1 MRTRRRTRLRSK
13 ICDTCKKVIDARDNI
28 VDHLKQCQNFYEI
41 TENSDDDNDN
51 EITENAVDDDT
62 KIAENFNDDNE
73 ITENSNDDNDI
84 TENSNDDKDITG
96 NAVDNKEIT
105 ENSDDD
111 NEIIVLDDFFGR
123 SKTNSDQISR
133 DFYAQRQTVK
143 RTRSESS
150 SQEQM
155 ENKRQNADKVKNS
168 LGEGN
173 GLLNNSQIVSQDYF
187 YRVCQ
192 QNDQLRLKV
201 QNLEKIQKELED
213 KHTKEKENLQKQLDR
228 YDKDQ
233 ILKELKAKDEKIETL
248 ENEKQEILEIT
259 KSKRWSFF
267 DLKQDV
273 RHLVD
278 KNEKLKN
285 DIEEKEIEIEKATN
299 ELKECQRKLNK
310 T

>member
-1 MRTRRRTRLRSK
+1 MRTKRRTRLRFK
-13 ICDTCKKVIDARDNI
+13 ICDTCKKVFDTRDNI

-51 EITENAVDDDT
+51 EITENSVDDDT

-73 ITENSNDDNDI
+73 IAENSNDDNDI

-133 DFYAQRQTVK
+133 NFYAQRQTVK

-173 GLLNNSQIVSQDYF
+173 GLLNDSQIVSQDYF
-187 YRVCQ
+187 YQVCQ

-213 KHTKEKENLQKQLDR
+213 KHTKEN
-228 YDKDQ
+228 
-233 ILKELKAKDEKIETL
+233 EKIEKR
-248 ENEKQEILEIT
+248 KQN
-259 KSKRWSFF
+259 F
-267 DLKQDV
+267 LKQ
-273 RHLVD
+273 HEIQN
-278 KNEKLKN
+278 KSP
-285 DIEEKEIEIEKATN
+285 DIKEKEINTK
-299 ELKECQRKLNK
+299 RKMSVHIPR
-310 T
+310 